1 MVLDGLRGGGSGGR
15 FPSTFSV
22 IILFIVC
29 FIVTCNW
36 WSLSTE
42 NIELISQ
49 VDQLQEKLK
58 TSIEERDKYQSIDE
72 NLKERL
78 NDAENKVAMMH
89 VRLQNQNE
97 LKKQSDDLSV
107 SLSMCKSELDSL
119 NKLDVTKTAT
129 LEALRL
135 EKDRISTQIL
145 LKKQE
150 IINLMADVN
159 RTNTELD
166 KLKKTCNSNKENNE
180 NIKDLLPNNGDVSNE
195 LEENSLLNNEENTNK
210 KLTNENTTLKAVN
223 KITELPDIVYNLIKN
238 KTKKNDNNIK

>member
-1 MVLDGLRGGGSGGR
+1 
-15 FPSTFSV
+15 
-22 IILFIVC
+22 
-29 FIVTCNW
+29 
-36 WSLSTE
+36 
-42 NIELISQ
+42 
-49 VDQLQEKLK
+49 
-58 TSIEERDKYQSIDE
+58 
-72 NLKERL
+72 
-78 NDAENKVAMMH
+78 MMH

-97 LKKQSDDLSV
+97 LKKQSDELSV

-150 IINLMADVN
+150 INKLMTDVN
-159 RTNTELD
+159 RVCTLVFLFQFFQPTKILILLILQTNTELE

-180 NIKDLLPNNGDVSNE
+180 SIKDLLPNTGDVSNE
-195 LEENSLLNNEENTNK
+195 LEENSIVNNEENTNK

-238 KTKKNDNNIK
+238 KTQKNDNNIK